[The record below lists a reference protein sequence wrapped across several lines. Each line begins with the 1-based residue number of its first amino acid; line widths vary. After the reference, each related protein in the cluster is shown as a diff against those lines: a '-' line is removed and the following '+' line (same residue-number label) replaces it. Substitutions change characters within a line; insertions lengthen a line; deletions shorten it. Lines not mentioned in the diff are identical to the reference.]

1 MNNKTKRIV
10 IIAVLIFVIT
20 SIIYLSYSMSVL
32 PKMRLSGDEP
42 SYLVMTYSMI
52 YDKDIDLKNNY
63 ENRDYEKFGREW
75 DTDPIAVNMPD
86 GRLLP
91 IHSVG
96 FPILLIPAF
105 LLGNRVGIVV
115 FLNLATAF
123 LVVQIFLLC
132 FDLTKRMWISIICA
146 LLGGLTTPVFWQSME
161 VFPEIIAALLITLI
175 IRSYFN
181 NWEKGKYGW
190 LVPVLS
196 LMGLPW
202 LHRRY
207 YIIFG
212 ILLILYLIKIRKS
225 PSRFLALAGSTIVNI
240 TVTFL
245 FYRLI
250 YKTWFPPEGNSWD
263 MLFGHLTPQGILG
276 TFLDQ
281 ERGLFIYSPIFVLVF
296 SGYISLYKL
305 NRDYFWFTLISL
317 VVGIVFISINFS
329 GGVWW
334 GAWSTLCRYLVIYI
348 PFFCLA
354 LAASLKV
361 IKNKV
366 YYLVFGFLS
375 AVSLLFTVLLI
386 NPSDPMKYLYYGGH
400 ADYDGVGEF
409 LILLTKYIKVN
420 LTNDLPSYILFTPV
434 ALVKSIIPI
443 TFILVLTLVFYFTN
457 IRKYK
462 PELID

>member
-1 MNNKTKRIV
+1 
-10 IIAVLIFVIT
+10 
-20 SIIYLSYSMSVL
+20 
-32 PKMRLSGDEP
+32 
-42 SYLVMTYSMI
+42 
-52 YDKDIDLKNNY
+52 
-63 ENRDYEKFGREW
+63 
-75 DTDPIAVNMPD
+75 
-86 GRLLP
+86 
-91 IHSVG
+91 
-96 FPILLIPAF
+96 
-105 LLGNRVGIVV
+105 
-115 FLNLATAF
+115 
-123 LVVQIFLLC
+123 
-132 FDLTKRMWISIICA
+132 
-146 LLGGLTTPVFWQSME
+146 
-161 VFPEIIAALLITLI
+161 
-175 IRSYFN
+175 
-181 NWEKGKYGW
+181 
-190 LVPVLS
+190 
-196 LMGLPW
+196 
-202 LHRRY
+202 
-207 YIIFG
+207 
-212 ILLILYLIKIRKS
+212 
-225 PSRFLALAGSTIVNI
+225 LAGSTIVNI